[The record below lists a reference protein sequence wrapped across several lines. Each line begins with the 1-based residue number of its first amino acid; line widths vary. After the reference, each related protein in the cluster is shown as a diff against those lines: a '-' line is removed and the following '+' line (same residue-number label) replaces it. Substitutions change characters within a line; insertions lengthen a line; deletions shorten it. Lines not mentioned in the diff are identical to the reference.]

1 MEVKEAS
8 SRILAML
15 LEARTGQELPPSREW
30 RIGTALSGVLR
41 DAGMASLDE
50 LIATLTLARETTLSR
65 KVVEALLNN
74 ETYFFRDRTAF
85 DQLSLRVLPELMT
98 RRAATKTLSIWS
110 AGCSTGQEALSLAML
125 FVEQESRW
133 AGWTI
138 DILGTDVSGAV
149 IEVARK
155 GCYSQFEIQRGL
167 GVTQMIRWFDETE
180 AGWQAQDR
188 IRGRVRFGIHN
199 LLDQPP
205 ALGRFDIVLCR
216 NVMLYFDAANRT
228 RAFDR
233 LSSAMA
239 TDGWLMLGAGETVVG
254 QTKRFAPDRELL
266 GIYRPVECQ
275 VSDNAAGPRRGPSL
289 RRAG

>member
-1 MEVKEAS
+1 MEMNEAS
-8 SRILAML
+8 SRILTML
-15 LEARTGQELPPSREW
+15 LEARTGQELPPSRQW
-30 RIGTALSGVLR
+30 RIGTALSSVLR
-41 DAGMASLDE
+41 NEGLASLDE
-50 LIATLTLARETTLSR
+50 LISQLTLSRETALSR

-85 DQLSLRVLPELMT
+85 DQLSLRVLPELMQ

-125 FVEQESRW
+125 FVEQEARW
-133 AGWTI
+133 SGWTI
-138 DILGTDVSGAV
+138 DILGTDVSGTV

-167 GVTQMIRWFDETE
+167 GVTQMIRWFDETD
-180 AGWQAQDR
+180 AGWQVQER
-188 IRGRVRFGIHN
+188 LRGKVRFGVHN

-216 NVMLYFDAANRT
+216 NVMLYFDAANRS

-233 LSSAMA
+233 LSSAMSP
-239 TDGWLMLGAGETVVG
+239 DGWLMLGAGETVVG
-254 QTKRFAPDRELL
+254 QTERFVPDRELL
-266 GIYRPVECQ
+266 GIYRPVEGQ
-275 VSDNAAGPRRGPSL
+275 VSENASTSRRPGGL